1 MTRIYIYDHCP
12 FCVRATMT
20 AGYKSIDYKLEV
32 LLNDDEQSCYDLI
45 GKKMLP
51 VLQKGDLV
59 MGESLDI
66 CQKLDEIGDPTRIIE
81 PRTEL
86 TDQVE
91 QLLAPV
97 ARERLALN
105 FPRIINVG
113 LPEFATASAREYY
126 RGKKE
131 QIIKESFEQALAKT
145 EQYATS
151 VAEALAALPHLTRPS
166 ERNGRLSWDDIFIY
180 PHLRSLTVVKGLVIP
195 DSVNRYLKEVA
206 ELTGGDLYTDRAI

>member
-1 MTRIYIYDHCP
+1 MARIYIYDHCP
-12 FCVRATMT
+12 FCVRATMV
-20 AGYKSIDYKLEV
+20 AGYKDIDYKLEV

-81 PRTEL
+81 RRTEL
-86 TDQVE
+86 SDQVE
-91 QLLAPV
+91 AVLAPV

-105 FPRIINVG
+105 FPRIINIG
-113 LPEFATASAREYY
+113 LPEFATESAREYY

-145 EQYATS
+145 EQYANS

-166 ERNGRLSWDDIFIY
+166 ERNGRLSWDDVFIY
-180 PHLRSLTVVKGLVIP
+180 PHLRSLTVAKGLVIP
-195 DSVNRYLKEVA
+195 DSVNTYLKEVA
-206 ELTGGDLYTDRAI
+206 ELTGGDLFTDRAI